1 MDMELD
7 INALRTEYEEF
18 ASRGMKLDMSRG
30 KPSKEQ
36 LDTMERLLTAVTC
49 NADCIS
55 ENSVDCRNYG
65 GLDGIDEAKR
75 LFASMLG
82 LTMPE
87 IIVGG
92 NSSLNLM
99 YDTVARAMSHGVV
112 DGMKPWAK
120 YDKVSFLCPVPGYD
134 RHFAIC
140 EYFNINMINVPMTSE
155 GPDMDIVERLVAEDE
170 TIKGIWCTPKY
181 SNPTGITYSDDTVRR
196 FASMKTAAADFRV
209 FWDNAYVWH
218 DLTEHPDYLL
228 EVLNEAKKYG
238 TEDRFFIF
246 ASTSKIT
253 FPGAGIS
260 CIASSSANVKRILRE
275 LSVQTIGHDKINQ
288 LRHARVFRTFDD
300 IKEQMAVHLN
310 LIRPKFKLV
319 RRYFRTELS
328 GIPGVS
334 WTRPNGGYFIT
345 LYTPKHTAKRIVAL
359 AADAGLKL
367 TPAGAT
373 HPYGVN
379 PDDDVIRIAPTY
391 PPLDELERAL
401 PLLCCCIK
409 LACAEKQ
416 SSLID

>member
-1 MDMELD
+1 MELD

-55 ENSVDCRNYG
+55 ENGVDCRNYG

-334 WTRPNGGYFIT
+334 WTRPNCGYFIT

>member
-1 MDMELD
+1 MFLPRS
-7 INALRTEYEEF
+7 I
-18 ASRGMKLDMSRG
+18 
-30 KPSKEQ
+30 
-36 LDTMERLLTAVTC
+36 
-49 NADCIS
+49 
-55 ENSVDCRNYG
+55 
-65 GLDGIDEAKR
+65 
-75 LFASMLG
+75 
-82 LTMPE
+82 
-87 IIVGG
+87 GG

>member
-1 MDMELD
+1 MELD

-55 ENSVDCRNYG
+55 ENGVDCRNYG

-345 LYTPKHTAKRIVAL
+345 LYTPKHTAKRIVTL

-416 SSLID
+416 SS

>member
-1 MDMELD
+1 MELD
-7 INALRTEYEEF
+7 INALRTEYKEF

-55 ENSVDCRNYG
+55 ENGVDCRNYG

-416 SSLID
+416 SS

>member
-55 ENSVDCRNYG
+55 ENGVDCRNYG

-246 ASTSKIT
+246 SSTSKIT

>member
-55 ENSVDCRNYG
+55 ENGVDCRNYG

-401 PLLCCCIK
+401 PLLYCCIK

-416 SSLID
+416 SSFID

>member
-55 ENSVDCRNYG
+55 ENGVDCRNYG

-416 SSLID
+416 SS

>member
-55 ENSVDCRNYG
+55 ENGVDCRNYG

-416 SSLID
+416 SSFID

>member
-1 MDMELD
+1 MELD

-55 ENSVDCRNYG
+55 ENGVDCRNYG

>member
-55 ENSVDCRNYG
+55 ENGVDCRNYG